1 MTKAG
6 KPLVADVEEHDL
18 GVKEEAYSSMSH
30 EGRDTFPSVNRVVPD
45 LDRVLAAQ
53 QNQDGLASRRLQI
66 RMSTDQK

>member
-30 EGRDTFPSVNRVVPD
+30 EGR
-45 LDRVLAAQ
+45 
-53 QNQDGLASRRLQI
+53 GWWI
-66 RMSTDQK
+66 